1 MLTPDYLKGCPQPFV
16 ELYGE
21 LADFILGDISRRI
34 AKAGAITDTAQWQ
47 IIRLK
52 ELGLSTKEIRQK
64 ITEINRMTL
73 REINAAFQDAARES
87 LEFQERIY
95 SKAGRKAVP
104 LAENEAL
111 QQLLD
116 AAKRQTAGQMQNLTR
131 SLGFLEFVNGKATFR
146 PLAQVY
152 QHTLDLTQ
160 MAVSSGAMDTKTA
173 VRTAVKRLMDSG
185 VRTVDYASGHVN
197 HVDVAAR
204 RAIVTGV
211 NQMSANMTDRLAEEL
226 GAEFFEVTAH
236 AGARPSHQVWQ
247 GQVFH
252 RGGAKDGYPDL
263 ESATGLGTVG
273 GLCGANCRHSYFPF
287 FPGASVRAYTPEKLK
302 NIDPPPVTIEGKTY
316 TFYEATQKQRSME
329 TAMRKTKREM
339 LGYEAAGLNED
350 FTSAAILLRRQQE
363 AYNDFCRAASLRR
376 QTDRAQVVGFSHS
389 QSSKASWA
397 ARKEELTNAFKRDTI
412 KSKEGDMSLEY
423 QRYGRNK
430 NTKTNK
436 TYIESGEYRRKF
448 DKMSENPRLNQAIY
462 QAAKQALHHRNGTEF
477 EDMYWF
483 DPDSGKILAKETAST
498 TKRTIFYSAKTKAT
512 VENHPGLIAM
522 HTHPSSMPPSVS
534 DFNSCFRNRYA
545 CGWVVCHNGTIFGY
559 TSHQEIRETLYELYL
574 QKFLLD
580 GKSEYEAQVMALMQL
595 KQNHWI
601 DFWEVN

>member
-21 LADFILGDISRRI
+21 LVDFILDDISRRI

-47 IIRLK
+47 MIRLK

-73 REINAAFQDAARES
+73 QEINAAFQDAARES

-95 SKAGRKAVP
+95 SKAGRKAIP

-116 AAKRQTAGQMQNLTR
+116 AAKRQTAGAMQNLTR

-287 FPGASVRAYTPEKLK
+287 FPGASVRAYTPERLK

-389 QSSKASWA
+389 QASKVSWA
-397 ARKEELTNAFKRDTI
+397 NKKVEKIANERYNLGNTKANVAVYRKDEALRKEIQEGKWPLNIDWGKQGKHIQGHNNYIAGRSYLTI
-412 KSKEGDMSLEY
+412 
-423 QRYGRNK
+423 
-430 NTKTNK
+430 
-436 TYIESGEYRRKF
+436 
-448 DKMSENPRLNQAIY
+448 SE
-462 QAAKQALHHRNGTEF
+462 K
-477 EDMYWF
+477 
-483 DPDSGKILAKETAST
+483 
-498 TKRTIFYSAKTKAT
+498 
-512 VENHPGLIAM
+512 
-522 HTHPSSMPPSVS
+522 
-534 DFNSCFRNRYA
+534 
-545 CGWVVCHNGTIFGY
+545 
-559 TSHQEIRETLYELYL
+559 EIRELVERYAGTGDLRRDKNNLWTKKE
-574 QKFLLD
+574 FIRAD
-580 GKSEYEAQVMALMQL
+580 KSIGVC
-595 KQNHWI
+595 
-601 DFWEVN
+601 VNQQTGEQTDTRRFSIHYANKGTHIVPAEER

>member
-21 LADFILGDISRRI
+21 LADFILDDISRRI

-47 IIRLK
+47 MIRLK

-95 SKAGRKAVP
+95 SKAGRKAIP

-287 FPGASVRAYTPEKLK
+287 FPGASVRAYTPERLK

-397 ARKEELTNAFKRDTI
+397 ARKAQGFTRTADRGIMTEKEKAAILRYISGESYQLNAKLRDGITLNATEQKLALELDTALQKAPRYKGQVIRDLTFLNNDDLKDFERQHSMESVVKYKAFTSASVLEEYQKQPTVRLLIQSKTGRDLREYNAEEGEILFPRGAKFRVKNISLLDCVFLIELEEL
-412 KSKEGDMSLEY
+412 E
-423 QRYGRNK
+423 
-430 NTKTNK
+430 
-436 TYIESGEYRRKF
+436 
-448 DKMSENPRLNQAIY
+448 
-462 QAAKQALHHRNGTEF
+462 
-477 EDMYWF
+477 
-483 DPDSGKILAKETAST
+483 
-498 TKRTIFYSAKTKAT
+498 
-512 VENHPGLIAM
+512 
-522 HTHPSSMPPSVS
+522 
-534 DFNSCFRNRYA
+534 
-545 CGWVVCHNGTIFGY
+545 
-559 TSHQEIRETLYELYL
+559 
-574 QKFLLD
+574 
-580 GKSEYEAQVMALMQL
+580 
-595 KQNHWI
+595 
-601 DFWEVN
+601 